1 MTYVYVIPPL
11 RGIYHIILKFI
22 ISHRSLYA
30 YLGKIACALS
40 VVPMHSAD
48 CERGFSALGRV
59 KTKLRS
65 RLTNKSLLIINL
77 EGPELNDFDFN
88 STIQKWASI

>member
-1 MTYVYVIPPL
+1 M
-11 RGIYHIILKFI
+11 
-22 ISHRSLYA
+22 LY
-30 YLGKIACALS
+30 ACALS

-77 EGPELNDFDFN
+77 EGPDFDFN

>member
-1 MTYVYVIPPL
+1 MTNVQEV
-11 RGIYHIILKFI
+11 LKFI
-22 ISHRSLYA
+22 ISHLSLYA

-65 RLTNKSLLIINL
+65 RLTNKSLNSLLIINL
-77 EGPELNDFDFN
+77 KGPELNDFDFN
-88 STIQKWASI
+88 STMQKWASI